1 MARPTVCG
9 AVVDG
14 VGMGGVGQV
23 APGGLA
29 ARLADYSAGVT
40 GHMAGSSAAD
50 GPTTGVPEAE
60 GRRWPWPAGAATGIG
75 SLPGTD
81 IAEAQRIVLGEL
93 PDLPHLPELPA
104 RGPGA
109 DLIGRGAGFLVD
121 LPVELY
127 AGRWRVAARPGRDL
141 RRTRDLMERDLDQLT
156 EQAAGYTGPVKVQSA
171 GPWTLAAHL
180 ERPVG
185 GRMLRDAGAV
195 RDLTDSLAEGLAAHV
210 ADVAAR
216 LPGAS
221 VLLQLDEPSLPA
233 VLAGRVPTES
243 GFGMLRV
250 VEAST
255 AADALRTVIDA
266 AGVPVIAHCCAPAA
280 PIGVFRSAGAKG
292 LALDLSLDLGAA
304 GLDAL
309 GEALDAGLGLFAGA
323 VPSLGPADGPPQAT
337 SAGESAP
344 AGGRTQ
350 ASAEGNS
357 DIAGPSSADTADRVR
372 KLWRRIGFP
381 LADLAGQVVVTPACG
396 LAGANPEYVRAALTA
411 CRDAGRRLLEEG

>member
-1 MARPTVCG
+1 M
-9 AVVDG
+9 
-14 VGMGGVGQV
+14 
-23 APGGLA
+23 
-29 ARLADYSAGVT
+29 T
-40 GHMAGSSAAD
+40 G
-50 GPTTGVPEAE
+50 ELE
-60 GRRWPWPAGAATGIG
+60 EQERRWPWPPGAATGIG

-93 PDLPHLPELPA
+93 PEFPHLPELPA

-109 DLIGRGAGFLVD
+109 EIIGRGAGFLVE

-127 AGRWRVAARPGRDL
+127 AGRWRVASRPGRDL
-141 RRTRDLMERDLDQLT
+141 RRTRDLLERDLDQLT

-171 GPWTLAAHL
+171 GPWTLSSHL

-255 AADALRTVIDA
+255 ATDALRAVINA
-266 AGVPVIAHCCAPAA
+266 AGVPVIMHCCAPAA
-280 PIGVFRSAGAKG
+280 PIGVFQSAGAKG
-292 LALDLSLDLGAA
+292 LALDLSFDLDAA

-323 VPSLGPADGPPQAT
+323 LPTV
-337 SAGESAP
+337 EP
-344 AGGRTQ
+344 AGGRLQ
-350 ASAEGNS
+350 AASAERTAAGERFRAASPEESAAS
-357 DIAGPSSADTADRVR
+357 DGAGAPPGAGGPSSADIADRVR

-381 LADLAGQVVVTPACG
+381 LADLPGQVVVTPACG
-396 LAGANPEYVRAALTA
+396 LASATPEYARAALSA
-411 CRDAGRRLLEEG
+411 CREAGRRLLEEG